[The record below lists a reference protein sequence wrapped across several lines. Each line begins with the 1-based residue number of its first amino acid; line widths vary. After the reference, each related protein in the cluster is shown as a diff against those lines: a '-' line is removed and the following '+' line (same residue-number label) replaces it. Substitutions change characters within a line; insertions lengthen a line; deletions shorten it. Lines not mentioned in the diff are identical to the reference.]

1 MLRLKRSS
9 RVWEILALLLVI
21 IALGAF
27 ALPSQDDLF
36 MPKEPDEILI
46 RMSIQETG
54 GFDPSEIRLQKGETV
69 KLIFLGMDVA
79 HGFAAEGLGINTGLI
94 MPAQGKVAIELTP
107 KEAGVFPFEC
117 TAFCSPD
124 HFSMRGTIF
133 VDDETT
139 LTPTPTPTPAVKEF
153 YLIADQWAFN
163 ETNPTITVN
172 KGDTVKLVILSLL
185 SQENGD
191 VYPGHGIFITGYNIE
206 EDLPVGTTT
215 TLEFVADIPGEFNYL
230 CSIYCGPDH
239 GIMAGTFVVLG

>member
-1 MLRLKRSS
+1 MSGPRTIS
-9 RVWEILALLLVI
+9 RTALILLV
-21 IALGAF
+21 
-27 ALPSQDDLF
+27 
-36 MPKEPDEILI
+36 
-46 RMSIQETG
+46 
-54 GFDPSEIRLQKGETV
+54 
-69 KLIFLGMDVA
+69 
-79 HGFAAEGLGINTGLI
+79 GLI
-94 MPAQGKVAIELTP
+94 AVVALSGIFEFHVIQPPAAIRQ
-107 KEAGVFPFEC
+107 
-117 TAFCSPD
+117 S
-124 HFSMRGTIF
+124 SN
-133 VDDETT
+133 
-139 LTPTPTPTPAVKEF
+139 PTPTPTSAGEF